1 MTELEKIWF
10 AKLSVEHANDART
23 FAKPEYR
30 GVWNSVINKYSDN
43 AHFVYELLQNADDA
57 GATEASF
64 TLSYGVGIFFEHNG
78 TKHFTISNPD
88 TSDEDQRMGRLGCV
102 NAISAIGQSAK
113 IVEEGVGNQIGKFG
127 IGFKSVFRYTDTPKI
142 YDDNIQFELRD
153 RIVPCLIDDLPNLR
167 KPGRTLF
174 VFPFRK
180 QSDAHVFSQ
189 EIEDS
194 ILKLKFP
201 LLFLN
206 HLKCISCQSF
216 QGEAQRGH
224 SVYRK
229 EEFAEEVVILPNREN
244 VQTRTIRITAECG
257 GVTNTEDIRTMSRT
271 NSDGRKYEVGFLIDA
286 NGRPVPS
293 QQSTKAFCYFQ
304 TDVDTW
310 LNFYIH
316 APFRLVDNR
325 QGIIN
330 DRYNCDLVA
339 KLSILA
345 ADSVLVFKQLG
356 MLDENVFLIFPNE
369 VISHTRQAGLFGVF
383 AIPFVQLCATE
394 AIYKA
399 TNGFV
404 SLEHAKWAGST
415 QIADLLP
422 TPLLRELY
430 GAKDEWV
437 FGFTPDDYAH
447 EKNISA
453 IKKWLPS
460 EKILSLAAILNKLT
474 KNFVERRGFP
484 WLNEL
489 YGLILKNHSLTDSA
503 KVSPIIIDSDGHAVA
518 AKNAKGENAIYLPIE
533 IDSEFPTVHPGLFQ
547 QSNAESFFQRIGLRR
562 PSRMDAIKKII
573 VDKIPKANGREEYNR
588 LFKQVLDFYVEQKGD
603 ERQTIIKLLRENPC
617 LAVKDFDDMGKA
629 VACSLMEKGQIVYFP
644 DEELRKYF
652 HGLDER
658 RRLKVRCVDLDR
670 YVNMVEDKGEVNS
683 FLENLG
689 VLRMVRYWKE
699 NGEPYINMCKS
710 NLNRIGS
717 LPFEDQKRLSFAMW
731 QVLSKLI
738 AFHCSKANTFLWLMT
753 CTYPKKGVISKTLE
767 MLRTTKWVVNNKGN
781 VVAPNEVW
789 REDLATEYDLSSW
802 QSIQIVEALQIKR
815 NPESVAIET
824 LTEENRA
831 ALELGQKLRAA
842 GFEKEVGAGVSAEKL
857 GLLLQLEEKFTEEE
871 IKMLLNDGTE
881 AKRSNSGVAG
891 DTESPSVDGQQLQ
904 GWSEETGAVRSDV
917 RFTEDDAEQMKRVF
931 GNTLTDAEM
940 NDINRIDCIRLF
952 NSLMREGLEPRM
964 LLGRDECQIE
974 CEYGDDTEDDS
985 KREEKVE
992 RDFVADVYKRRI
1004 SRRSSMKDTRGA
1016 YSSTIETKDG
1026 RQIHVIGAIGGV
1038 AHLPPKW
1045 WNRIAGQGCPE
1056 KAKYIVCAIVSHR
1069 ENGFRYLRTRDDL
1082 MRALGDN
1089 FSVVRVQSETIE
1101 DRFEKTCSL
1110 FATNPE
1116 QSDYSTYA
1124 LLLFHEMAKKYSY
1137 EGVFKVDFE
1146 NMTEAECNGADD
1158 SEFKE

>member
-174 VFPFRK
+174 VLPFRK

-588 LFKQVLDFYVEQKGD
+588 LFNQVLDFYVEQKGD

-617 LAVKDFDDMGKA
+617 LAVKDFDDMGKD
-629 VACSLMEKGQIVYFP
+629 VGCSLMKKGEIVYFP
-644 DEELRKYF
+644 NDELAKYF
-652 HGLDER
+652 KALG
-658 RRLKVRCVDLDR
+658 VRCVDWER
-670 YVNMVEDKGEVNS
+670 YIAMTGDKAVVDSLLTKIGVFKDVRFWRNS
-683 FLENLG
+683 
-689 VLRMVRYWKE
+689 KD
-699 NGEPYINMCKS
+699 EPSINMCMH
-710 NLNRIGS
+710 NLRRIMS
-717 LPFEDQKRLSFAMW
+717 LPLGEQKQLSVVIW
-731 QVLSKLI
+731 HILCNVVSRC
-738 AFHCSKANTFLWLMT
+738 CSRAISFQQLMT
-753 CTYPKKGVISKTLE
+753 CVHHNAKAPSPTLQ
-767 MLRTTKWVVNNKGN
+767 MLRSTKWLINNNGAM
-781 VVAPNEVW
+781 VASNEVW
-789 REDLATEYDLSSW
+789 RENLAAEYDLTSW
-802 QSIQIVEALQIKR
+802 QSIQIIEALQIKR
-815 NPESVAIET
+815 NPELVAIET
-824 LTEENRA
+824 LTDENRA

-871 IKMLLNDGTE
+871 IKMLLNDRTE